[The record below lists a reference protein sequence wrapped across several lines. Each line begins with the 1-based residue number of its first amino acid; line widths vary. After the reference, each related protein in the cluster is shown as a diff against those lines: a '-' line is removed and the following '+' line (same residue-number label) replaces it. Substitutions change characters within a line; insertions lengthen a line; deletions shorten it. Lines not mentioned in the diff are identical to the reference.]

1 MLQQILGL
9 MNFLLG
15 RADRLRDRDLEQRT
29 RVAQYLRS
37 VSDCLARVATE
48 LRAQR
53 VPYSACAEL
62 AQYARQLPPSVEQ
75 LLGEDVDLLSKLQS
89 AAHSRMAGLQ
99 RPGELE
105 FARQH
110 IAVIEET
117 AGTVKAL
124 AETLAVP

>member
-9 MNFLLG
+9 MSFILG
-15 RADRLRDRDLEQRT
+15 RADRLRDRDLDQRT

-37 VSDCLARVATE
+37 VSDCLARVAAE

-53 VPYSACAEL
+53 VPHAACAEL
-62 AQYARQLPPSVEQ
+62 SQYAQQLPASVEQ
-75 LLGEDVDLLSKLQS
+75 LLGEDANLQEKLR
-89 AAHSRMAGLQ
+89 AAAYSRMVGLQ
-99 RPGELE
+99 RPGDLE
-105 FARQH
+105 FAQQH